1 MNTYPKL
8 IALLVAIAAI
18 APLEAKPKRRPCA
31 ACQVR
36 KPAAK
41 IVAAAKVTKAPI
53 ARAGN
58 VVGTIGGEVRQIAVI
73 VPGDVKP
80 GDVIGTIGG
89 KTIKVIACE
98 SLGDGTTRITEY
110 IVIDE
115 NHILK

>member
-8 IALLVAIAAI
+8 IALLVAITAL
-18 APLEAKPKRRPCA
+18 APLEAKPKRPCA

-41 IVAAAKVTKAPI
+41 VVAAAKATKAPI

-58 VVGTIGGEVRQIAVI
+58 VVGTIGGETKQEVI
-73 VPGDVKP
+73 VEGDVKP
-80 GDVIGTIGG
+80 GDIIDTVCG

-98 SLGDGTTRITEY
+98 SLGDGTIKVRIY
-110 IVIDE
+110 CY
-115 NHILK
+115 